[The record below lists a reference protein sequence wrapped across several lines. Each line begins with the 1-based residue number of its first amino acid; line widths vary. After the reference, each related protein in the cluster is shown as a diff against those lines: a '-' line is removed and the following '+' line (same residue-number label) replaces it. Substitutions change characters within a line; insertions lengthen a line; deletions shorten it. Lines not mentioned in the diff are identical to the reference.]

1 MSTTTG
7 AIQVRTVPTVK
18 IWQAL
23 ALAAAIALSV
33 LLGLIIGRA
42 TAEDGGRVTP
52 AVTTTFDP
60 AEFGGALGRGHVIP
74 RPTFDPDDYAQFAG
88 TGHVPPR

>member
-1 MSTTTG
+1 
-7 AIQVRTVPTVK
+7 VPTVK

-33 LLGLIIGRA
+33 LIGVLVGRA
-42 TAEDGGRVTP
+42 TAEDTGRVTP

-60 AEFGGALGRGHVIP
+60 AEFAGALGRGHVNP
-74 RPTFDPDDYAQFAG
+74 RPTDLDDYARYLG
-88 TGHVPPR
+88 PGHVRQG